1 MKEAKSKKAQAHKGK
16 YPVLFGQRGLKTLT
30 YSRFAVC
37 ACACVRVRMCVCA
50 CVCAFVCVCVRV
62 CAFVCVHTLFDAS
75 CFKPFFLFYLFGVRV
90 CV

>member
-37 ACACVRVRMCVCA
+37 VCVCVCVRMCVFA
-50 CVCAFVCVCVRV
+50 CVCAFVCVCVHLCV
-62 CAFVCVHTLFDAS
+62 CIHCLMQVVLN
-75 CFKPFFLFYLFGVRV
+75 PFFILSFWCACVRV
-90 CV
+90 